1 MKFISWNVNGL
12 RAVLKKD
19 FLTTFK
25 ELDADFFCLQ
35 ETKMQAGQVDLALP
49 GYQQYF
55 DYAQRKGYSGTAIFT
70 KHQPLSVQYGLG
82 LTEHDQEGRA
92 ITLEYPNFYLV
103 TCYTPNSQAELKRLD
118 YRLSWDRAFRQYV
131 SDLAT
136 KKSVIFCGDLNVAH
150 QEIDLKN
157 PKTNH
162 HNAGFSDEERQSF
175 STLLAAGFTDTF
187 RHFYPEQTGIYSWWS
202 YRFHARDN
210 NAGWRIDYFVTSQD
224 LIPHLQDARILTD
237 VYGSDHCPVELVT
250 DDLGIEGTK

>member
-19 FLTTFK
+19 FIDTFNQ
-25 ELDADFFCLQ
+25 LDADFFCLQ
-35 ETKMQAGQVDLALP
+35 ETKMQAGQVELDLP

-55 DYAQRKGYSGTAIFT
+55 DYAQKKGYSGTAIFT
-70 KHQPLSVQYGLG
+70 KHQPLSVHYGLG
-82 LTEHDQEGRA
+82 IAEHDQEGRA
-92 ITLEYPNFYLV
+92 ITLEYPNFYLI

-118 YRLSWDRAFRQYV
+118 YRLSWDQAFRAYV

-150 QEIDLKN
+150 EEIDLKN
-157 PKTNH
+157 PKTNRR
-162 HNAGFSDEERQSF
+162 NAGFSDEERQSF
-175 STLLAAGFTDTF
+175 TTLLDAGFTDTF
-187 RHFYPEQTGIYSWWS
+187 RHFYPDQSGIYSWWS

-224 LIPHLQDARILTD
+224 LTSHLKDARILTD
-237 VYGSDHCPVELVT
+237 VYGSDHCPVELLT
-250 DDLGIEGTK
+250 DDLGIEG